1 MRDHGRWHSV
11 MMVLEKQ
18 NLIPGGA
25 LTAVKA
31 YYTLDGRRLRDAVQ
45 ISVLSMANGAVTS
58 RIDPVDR
65 WGRARPAVRYGH
77 VRHEL
82 LVEERDHHLSVRNSS

>member
-1 MRDHGRWHSV
+1 
-11 MMVLEKQ
+11 MVLSQQ
-18 NLIPGGA
+18 NLIPGRP

-31 YYTLDGRRLRDAVQ
+31 YYTLDGRGLSDAVQ

-65 WGRARPAVRYGH
+65 WGVPGQRFGMVTY
-77 VRHEL
+77 
-82 LVEERDHHLSVRNSS
+82 DTSYSWRNATITYR